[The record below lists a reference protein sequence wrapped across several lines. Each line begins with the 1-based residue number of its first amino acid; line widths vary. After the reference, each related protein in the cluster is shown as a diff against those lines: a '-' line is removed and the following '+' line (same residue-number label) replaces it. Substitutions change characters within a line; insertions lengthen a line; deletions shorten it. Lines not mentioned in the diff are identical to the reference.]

1 MADLK
6 GNGVD
11 ALADAFAS
19 AEQRKSFFFEPSSRL
34 QLLEKLEHLS
44 RFSDFLLL
52 VTGPEGA
59 GKTTL
64 IRQLQGAESDR
75 TLRLCSLDGSK
86 TPGLNG
92 VLVALSEQ
100 LSPELDTQAD
110 NQQMLNAIYRF
121 AQVMAVEHIQW
132 VIIIDNADQLE
143 NQVVQLLLQ
152 MLSEAQGLPVKPH
165 LLMAAGDSFHG
176 RLQGFDE
183 YELLESQ
190 VHQLI
195 LEPFTATEAKS
206 YLLQRYSAAASL
218 TEKQLEAVYE
228 ASGGYPGSLNQ
239 QAELLFRSGSV
250 KKTAKS
256 AGFSRVH
263 LVSVAAVLLLVLLGG
278 LWQYWPESDAGT
290 TRTQVQIQVP
300 IEAGPVIAA
309 NESPVAEVKVN
320 QTDTDNNQS
329 SASDSLPLLAQSN
342 SREEISSVLQTAD
355 RDTVETAE
363 TSAPSGEP
371 VAADRMSESV
381 NTGQPLAKT
390 PDTRVSEAKPADKPV
405 VAVADKPV
413 VAPIAPAAKKV
424 KVIEPEPVVKKAPV
438 KAAVAGNNQLTEAE
452 QTLMGWPAS
461 GYTLQMLGAGM
472 RKSAEAFI
480 REQAEPQK
488 FYMFQTRYKG
498 NPWFVVVYGQY
509 KDRDAAHAASASLP
523 SALARLKPWA
533 RTIQGIQADLAARK

>member
-64 IRQLQGAESDR
+64 IRQLQAAESDR

-143 NQVVQLLLQ
+143 NPVVQLLLQ

-165 LLMAAGDSFHG
+165 LLMAAGDGFHG

-190 VHQLI
+190 VHQLV
-195 LEPFTATEAKS
+195 LEPLTTTEAKS

-218 TEKQLEAVYE
+218 TEKQLEAVYD

-250 KKTAKS
+250 KKTTES
-256 AGFSRVH
+256 TGFSRVH
-263 LVSVAAVLLLVLLGG
+263 LVSVAAILLLVLLGG

-300 IEAGPVIAA
+300 IESGPVIAA

-320 QTDTDNNQS
+320 QTDNNQS
-329 SASDSLPLLAQSN
+329 PGSDSLPLLAQSD
-342 SREEISSVLQTAD
+342 SREKMSPVPQTAD

-363 TSAPSGEP
+363 TSVQSGEP
-371 VAADRMSESV
+371 AAGRVSESV
-381 NTGQPLAKT
+381 NTGQSVTKT
-390 PDTRVSEAKPADKPV
+390 PGSSAPEAKPVDKPV

-438 KAAVAGNNQLTEAE
+438 KAAVADNNQLTEAE

>member
-64 IRQLQGAESDR
+64 IRQLQAAESDR

-143 NQVVQLLLQ
+143 NPVVQLLLQ

-165 LLMAAGDSFHG
+165 LLMAAGDGFHG

-190 VHQLI
+190 VHQLV
-195 LEPFTATEAKS
+195 LEPLTTTEAKS

-218 TEKQLEAVYE
+218 TEKQLEAVYD

-250 KKTAKS
+250 KKTTES
-256 AGFSRVH
+256 TGFSRVH
-263 LVSVAAVLLLVLLGG
+263 LVSVAAILLLVLLGG

-300 IEAGPVIAA
+300 IESGPVIAA

-320 QTDTDNNQS
+320 QTDNNQS
-329 SASDSLPLLAQSN
+329 PGSDSLPLLAQSD
-342 SREEISSVLQTAD
+342 SREKMSPVPQTAD

-363 TSAPSGEP
+363 TSVPSGEP
-371 VAADRMSESV
+371 AAGRVSESV
-381 NTGQPLAKT
+381 NTGQSVTKT
-390 PDTRVSEAKPADKPV
+390 PGSSAPEAKPVDKPV

-438 KAAVAGNNQLTEAE
+438 KAAVADNNQLTEAE

>member
-64 IRQLQGAESDR
+64 IRQLQAAENDR

-143 NQVVQLLLQ
+143 NPVVQLLLQ

-165 LLMAAGDSFHG
+165 LLMAAGDGFHG

-190 VHQLI
+190 VHQLV
-195 LEPFTATEAKS
+195 LEPLTTTEAKS

-218 TEKQLEAVYE
+218 TEKQLEAVYD

-250 KKTAKS
+250 KKTTES
-256 AGFSRVH
+256 TGFSRVH
-263 LVSVAAVLLLVLLGG
+263 LVSVAAILLLVLLGG

-300 IEAGPVIAA
+300 IESGPVIAA

-320 QTDTDNNQS
+320 QTDNNQS
-329 SASDSLPLLAQSN
+329 PGSDSLPLLAQSD
-342 SREEISSVLQTAD
+342 SREKMSPVPQTAD

-363 TSAPSGEP
+363 TSVPSGEP
-371 VAADRMSESV
+371 AAGRVSESV
-381 NTGQPLAKT
+381 NTGQSVTKT
-390 PDTRVSEAKPADKPV
+390 PGSSAPEAKPVDKPV

-438 KAAVAGNNQLTEAE
+438 KAAVADNNQLTEAE